1 MLVNKTYLRI
11 FIFTGLIIF
20 GSSCGKDF
28 LEVKPPTS
36 LLAPDA
42 LKTEADLQV
51 AARGM
56 YSGMRV
62 STLYGRDAILFGDLM
77 ADVTYVSPQ
86 NSNRFI
92 NQNRYTPGLQEGTGI
107 WSAAYTVILRA
118 NNIINATV
126 DANTNVNQAKGEAYA
141 ARALMYFDLVRF
153 FAKPYTDDP
162 NTLGVPIVLDYNPNL
177 LPKRDTLKKVYS
189 QIITD
194 LNQAFDLM
202 TVFTNSSYLN
212 KWAARGLLAKV
223 YLTMGDYV
231 NAKAAAIDVINNS
244 GFSVVTGANY
254 VSYWKNPTPRTDK
267 VETLFEVSSDIV
279 NNAGSNSLADIYSQ
293 SGAYG
298 DMVASHEFYGTY
310 DTEDFRRDPTI
321 LVPKTRG
328 GETAITVEKY
338 SNAVNANER
347 DDVKILRMSDVYLIA
362 AEASYRTG
370 NETDAKTYLNYVATR
385 RIKNFTGYTSS
396 GATLLN
402 DILNERRKELAFE
415 GDRLHTLNRLKL
427 AIVRSTDYPVDAR
440 NIAYWD
446 YRRILAIPLEEMQA
460 NPENMIQNDGYK

>member
-153 FAKPYTDDP
+153 FC
-162 NTLGVPIVLDYNPNL
+162 
-177 LPKRDTLKKVYS
+177 
-189 QIITD
+189 
-194 LNQAFDLM
+194 
-202 TVFTNSSYLN
+202 
-212 KWAARGLLAKV
+212 
-223 YLTMGDYV
+223 
-231 NAKAAAIDVINNS
+231 KAL
-244 GFSVVTGANY
+244 Y
-254 VSYWKNPTPRTDK
+254 
-267 VETLFEVSSDIV
+267 
-279 NNAGSNSLADIYSQ
+279 
-293 SGAYG
+293 
-298 DMVASHEFYGTY
+298 
-310 DTEDFRRDPTI
+310 
-321 LVPKTRG
+321 
-328 GETAITVEKY
+328 
-338 SNAVNANER
+338 
-347 DDVKILRMSDVYLIA
+347 
-362 AEASYRTG
+362 
-370 NETDAKTYLNYVATR
+370 
-385 RIKNFTGYTSS
+385 
-396 GATLLN
+396 
-402 DILNERRKELAFE
+402 
-415 GDRLHTLNRLKL
+415 
-427 AIVRSTDYPVDAR
+427 
-440 NIAYWD
+440 
-446 YRRILAIPLEEMQA
+446 
-460 NPENMIQNDGYK
+460 